1 MKFKGGKTI
10 YGACLGILMLEAN
23 FPRIPGDVGNAKT
36 WPFPVQYRVVPGA
49 TPERV
54 VLNRAKDLLPPFIN
68 SAKELVNSGAD
79 GITTNCG
86 FLSLFQKEIS
96 EAVNIP
102 VVTSSLMQ
110 VSLVNEILPPNKYAG
125 IITIS
130 KSTLSKDHLSK
141 AKVPINTPI
150 VGTDEE
156 GEFSQVVL
164 KNKYE
169 LDYKLAQQD
178 ILEASSELV
187 KNNKQLGA
195 IILECTNMVPY
206 AAEIRKTTGLP
217 VFSIYNFIL
226 WFQNSLIPNR
236 FENNLDDPR
245 T

>member
-1 MKFKGGKTI
+1 
-10 YGACLGILMLEAN
+10 MLEAK

-36 WPFPVQYRVVPGA
+36 WPFPVQYRIVPEA

-54 VLNRAKDLLPPFIN
+54 VLNRAKDLLLPFIN
-68 SAKELVNSGAD
+68 SARELVNSGAD

-96 EAVNIP
+96 EAVNVP
-102 VVTSSLMQ
+102 VITSSLMQ

-187 KNNKQLGA
+187 KNNKQIGA

-236 FENNLDDPR
+236 FENNLDDPI

>member
-1 MKFKGGKTI
+1 MKFKGGKKI

-36 WPFPVQYRVVPGA
+36 WPFPVQYRIVPEA

-54 VLNRAKDLLPPFIN
+54 VLNRAKNLLLPFIN
-68 SAKELVNSGAD
+68 SARELVNSGAD

-96 EAVNIP
+96 EAVNVP

-156 GEFSQVVL
+156 GEFTQVVL

>member
-1 MKFKGGKTI
+1 MKFKGGKKI

-36 WPFPVQYRVVPGA
+36 WPFPVQYRIVPEA

-54 VLNRAKDLLPPFIN
+54 VLNRAKNLLLPFIN

-79 GITTNCG
+79 GITTTCG
-86 FLSLFQKEIS
+86 FLSLFHKEIS
-96 EAVNIP
+96 EAVNVP

-110 VSLVNEILPPNKYAG
+110 VSLVNEILPPNKSAG

-156 GEFSQVVL
+156 GEFTQVVL

-178 ILEASSELV
+178 ILEASGELV